1 MDDKRAAILTASL
14 DLISE
19 RGFHNT
25 PVSLISQEAG
35 VSAGIIYHYFDNKE
49 DLIDELYKKAKLDL
63 VRAMLEGYSEE
74 LPLRERF
81 RIIWLNT
88 VHDSL
93 NHPKETAFMEQY
105 ANSPFLKPET
115 EEAFAEFFE
124 PITDFMAYAMQQGV
138 VKKMPT
144 PMLATF
150 TLEVAISLAKKHA
163 AGDLLLDDKMLEM
176 AIDASWDAIKR

>member
-63 VRAMLEGYSEE
+63 VRAMLEGYAEVRQLLGE
-74 LPLRERF
+74 KKAAQNVAAIL
-81 RIIWLNT
+81 
-88 VHDSL
+88 
-93 NHPKETAFMEQY
+93 
-105 ANSPFLKPET
+105 LK
-115 EEAFAEFFE
+115 
-124 PITDFMAYAMQQGV
+124 D
-138 VKKMPT
+138 
-144 PMLATF
+144 
-150 TLEVAISLAKKHA
+150 
-163 AGDLLLDDKMLEM
+163 
-176 AIDASWDAIKR
+176 